1 MNELTEIE
9 RETLEQETDAA
20 DISQEVE
27 DHQEQARELEEAVS
41 HLKAAQEK
49 LGSEGLSH
57 ALQEA
62 QDARRATEERLEEL
76 REQRDEMLRR
86 NQEMDDQ
93 CREAAGRKQHA
104 LEKLPLLLR
113 GMRSSKREAQSATPF
128 YENMQREMED
138 DLRRTQDAEQD
149 LQHVRR
155 ALENLDI

>member
-41 HLKAAQEK
+41 HLKAAQAK
-49 LGSEGLSH
+49 IGSEGLSH

-62 QDARRATEERLEEL
+62 QDARRATDERLEDL
-76 REQRDEMLRR
+76 RELRDEMLRR
-86 NQEMDDQ
+86 NQEMDQ
-93 CREAAGRKQHA
+93 ECREAVERKQQA

-113 GMRSSKREAQSATPF
+113 GMRSAKREAQSATPF
-128 YENMQREMED
+128 YENMQRELED

-155 ALENLDI
+155 ALESLDI